1 MGLPKIKDYE
11 AVRVHY
17 GKGYEIGL
25 YKKDDEYIMYR
36 HAARGKIKNFI
47 FTHYIRM

>member
-25 YKKDDEYIMYR
+25 YKNDNEYIMYR
-36 HAARGKIKNFI
+36 QNSNRNNKWH
-47 FTHYIRM
+47 